1 MLIQFDFIEWLK
13 HLLLF
18 INALFFLKRRRKYV
32 HINDIMLK
40 GCAKKKDNTE
50 YRNKIFIFNK

>member
-18 INALFFLKRRRKYV
+18 INALFFLKHRRKLYV
-32 HINDIMLK
+32 HINDI
-40 GCAKKKDNTE
+40 
-50 YRNKIFIFNK
+50 I